1 MANRTSPQP
10 SPRSPTQGESALT
23 PLAALSPFATLVAQG
38 EALGEGVG
46 RRSGGAGGPR
56 RSWTLGNP
64 ASGPE
69 RPGRS
74 EAAMAAFLGA
84 VVGRPFSGPQASL
97 LAGTATVAF
106 GSIPGRIP
114 PRPEVALLVKIL

>member
-1 MANRTSPQP
+1 MARNRGKSHQP
-10 SPRSPTQGESALT
+10 T
-23 PLAALSPFATLVAQG
+23 PLTSISNPGGERAKPPG
-38 EALGEGVG
+38 RPEALGEGVG
-46 RRSGGAGGPR
+46 RRGGGAGGPR
-56 RSWTLGNP
+56 RSWTLGNS